1 MKPTTTLLLL
11 ALVPAALAAPPGNG
25 GAVPPASPE
34 DVLYEANLLANP
46 GFEKGGFER
55 DRTKGWGVLLE
66 NGMEAKIESAAPN
79 KPVQPFAGRKA
90 LRILVKDPAKYSSR
104 DLLGDWDSF
113 AKGANG
119 GKGPPKADLVQFVR
133 VKPGSKYA
141 LRFRWRASGLYSA
154 AAPGPDRGLVNVTVR
169 CEWNDAN
176 LRYIQGQSSTMPNEA
191 AALPGDSDEWA
202 TWAFPNYAPD
212 AKLPFSKAK
221 NIPFVAPGGAV
232 YARIRIRFTCQRPK
246 VKPEIWLDQFEFVEI
261 PPGVDPAQV
270 VQPNPPAPAAK
281 KDAPAKPDAQP
292 AKKPDA
298 PAQPAKPDAQP
309 AKPDAPAQPAA
320 AAPETSAK
328 EGGVLKLR
336 DCGGA
341 EFLPAIHLA
350 GWKGSAK
357 LEPAGPGAGRES
369 FAHRAGDVLIRG
381 AASFAPQP
389 DGALRASWT
398 FTPESEADLA
408 LLGVCLRLAADGFA
422 GGSLLLDGAE
432 VPLPA
437 ECGEKP
443 RLFSGDATSVSARDA
458 TGRERFSFSFDAP
471 TRVSLQDNRFWKGS
485 VFEFRVH
492 PKASSPYPAGVGQSF
507 SLSLRGGAP
516 VAPAE

>member
-1 MKPTTTLLLL
+1 MRLRHCLLLL
-11 ALVPAALAAPPGNG
+11 AVPAFAAPPG
-25 GAVPPASPE
+25 GAGAPAPAAAAPE
-34 DVLYEANLLANP
+34 DVLYAQNLLANP
-46 GFEKGGFER
+46 GFEKGGFEK
-55 DRTKGWGVLLE
+55 DRTKGWGISLE
-66 NGMEAKIESAAPN
+66 NGMEAKIESAAPT
-79 KPVQPFAGRKA
+79 KPVQPFEGRKA
-90 LRILVKDPAKYSSR
+90 LRIFVKDAAKYSTR
-104 DLLGDWDSF
+104 DLLGDWETFS
-113 AKGANG
+113 KGANG
-119 GKGPPKADLVQFVR
+119 GKGPPKAELVQFVR
-133 VKPGSKYA
+133 VKPGSRYA
-141 LRFRWRASGLYSA
+141 LRFRWRASGLYNA
-154 AAPGPDRGLVNVTVR
+154 AAPGPERGLVNVTVR

-176 LRYIQGQSSTMPNEA
+176 LRYMQGQSMSLPNEV
-191 AALPGDSDEWA
+191 AALPADSDEWA

-212 AKLPFSKAK
+212 AKLPYAKGKNVPFS
-221 NIPFVAPGGAV
+221 APGGAV

-246 VKPEIWLDQFEFVEI
+246 AKPEIWLDQFEFVEI

-270 VQPNPPAPAAK
+270 VRPNAPAPAAK
-281 KDAPAKPDAQP
+281 KDAPAKADAQP
-292 AKKPDA
+292 AKADA
-298 PAQPAKPDAQP
+298 QPVKADDPAKPAGL
-309 AKPDAPAQPAA
+309 
-320 AAPETSAK
+320 APETSAK

-357 LEPAGPGAGRES
+357 LEPADPDAGDS

-398 FTPESEADLA
+398 FTPEAEADLA

-437 ECGEKP
+437 ECGENP
-443 RLFSGDATSVSARDA
+443 RLFSGTVSTVAARDK

-492 PKASSPYPAGVGQSF
+492 PKAPSPYPAGVGQPF
-507 SLSLRGGAP
+507 SLSLRG
-516 VAPAE
+516 PAR

>member
-1 MKPTTTLLLL
+1 MKTTSLLLL
-11 ALVPAALAAPPGNG
+11 ALSSATFAAPPGNG
-25 GAVPPASPE
+25 GIAPPAAPE
-34 DVLYEANLLANP
+34 DALYAQNLLANP
-46 GFEKGGFER
+46 GFEKGGFEK
-55 DRTKGWGVLLE
+55 DRTKGWGISLE

-79 KPVQPFAGRKA
+79 KPVQPFEGRKA
-90 LRILVKDPAKYSSR
+90 LRIFVKDAAKYSTK
-104 DLLGDWDSF
+104 DLLGDWETFS
-113 AKGANG
+113 KGANG
-119 GKGPPKADLVQFVR
+119 GKGPPKAELAQFVP
-133 VKPGSKYA
+133 VKPGSRYA
-141 LRFRWRASGLYSA
+141 LRFRWRASGLYNA
-154 AAPGPDRGLVNVTVR
+154 AAPGPERGLVNVTVR

-176 LRYIQGQSSTMPNEA
+176 LRYMQGQSTSLPNEA
-191 AALPGDSDEWA
+191 AALPADSDEWA

-212 AKLPFSKAK
+212 AKLPYAKGKNVPFS
-221 NIPFVAPGGAV
+221 APGGAV

-246 VKPEIWLDQFEFVEI
+246 AKPEIWLDRFEFVEI

-270 VQPNPPAPAAK
+270 VQPNAPAPAAR
-281 KDAPAKPDAQP
+281 KDAPAQAQP
-292 AKKPDA
+292 AKKPDV
-298 PAQPAKPDAQP
+298 QP
-309 AKPDAPAQPAA
+309 AKPDAPSKPAV
-320 AAPETSAK
+320 AAPETGAK

-350 GWKGSAK
+350 GWKGTAK
-357 LEPAGPGAGRES
+357 LEPADPDAGGDS

-389 DGALRASWT
+389 DGSLRASWT
-398 FTPESEADLA
+398 FTPEAEADLA

-437 ECGEKP
+437 ECGENP
-443 RLFSGDATSVSARDA
+443 RLFSGTATAVAARDRA
-458 TGRERFSFSFDAP
+458 GRERFSFSFDAP

-492 PKASSPYPAGVGQSF
+492 PKAPSPYPAGVGQPF
-507 SLSLRGGAP
+507 SLSLRGP
-516 VAPAE
+516 APAPSGK